1 MNTRTKEMK
10 KLYAFILLFSMLSTH
25 FPAKAEVLNH
35 EENMPLLEKF
45 GHNVG
50 KTWQNGEYNLFIPI
64 NTWHNRLAYDQDK
77 IDEYNEMPGGIG
89 LGKAR
94 YDEDGDWHALY
105 AMVFDDSNYHPQTI
119 FGYAFQK
126 NWFVNCNPDF
136 RVGVGFTVSLTQRHE
151 YLYIPVP
158 LPLPLAGVEYKD
170 WAVQAAYVPGVKND
184 GNVLFT
190 WLRYRF

>member
-64 NTWHNRLAYDQDK
+64 NNLHNRLAYDQDK
-77 IDEYNEMPGGIG
+77 IDE
-89 LGKAR
+89 
-94 YDEDGDWHALY
+94 
-105 AMVFDDSNYHPQTI
+105 
-119 FGYAFQK
+119 
-126 NWFVNCNPDF
+126 
-136 RVGVGFTVSLTQRHE
+136 
-151 YLYIPVP
+151 
-158 LPLPLAGVEYKD
+158 
-170 WAVQAAYVPGVKND
+170 
-184 GNVLFT
+184 
-190 WLRYRF
+190 